1 MKKWIVFALCLLLTG
16 CSALPRP
23 REMENMA
30 LLRTLGVDYENGVYI
45 LTASTG
51 LRSEGGRQEDS
62 LILTGR
68 GWDFPSALE
77 DLKANSDRTVFLG
90 YVDQFLVGEGLWGP
104 ALLPLL
110 DCAAHHGE
118 LSLGARLWAV
128 KGLTG
133 AQAVESGGSR
143 GIEQRL
149 NTLRLNGAENRSAG
163 EVYSDLLEGKRTGL
177 PTLIRDR
184 GLLALRPEPLFIHI

>member
-1 MKKWIVFALCLLLTG
+1 MKKWLVLLLCFLLTG

-30 LLRTLGVDYENGVYI
+30 LLRTLGVDYENGIYL

-62 LILTGR
+62 LILTGQ
-68 GWDFPSALE
+68 GPDFPSALA
-77 DLKANSDRTVFLG
+77 DLKENSDRTVFLG

-104 ALLPLL
+104 NLLPLL
-110 DCAAHHGE
+110 DCAAHDGE

-128 KGLTG
+128 KGLSG
-133 AQAVESGGSR
+133 AQAVHSGGDR
-143 GIEQRL
+143 GVEQRL

-163 EVYSDLLEGKRTGL
+163 DIYSELLDGHRTQL
-177 PTLIRDR
+177 PTLVLTDD
-184 GLLALRPEPLFIHI
+184 LLSLRKDPIFIHI